1 MRPGRRRVCRA
12 KCAGAAA
19 VLVCACAVGFARQKP
34 APDWGVNAAK
44 TPTPAFAKDAASVVL
59 YDETVE
65 TVDESGRSVE
75 SEHEAIRVLAP
86 QGRGDAL
93 CGLSYNSDEKI
104 LELHGWTITAGGQQ
118 FEAKDTDAM
127 EVGDTSVP
135 VMLSTYKTRILRPP
149 AVDVGATVV
158 CETAE
163 QLAPYQQEEMWEV
176 QRDVAVLFDALEVDL
191 PPGRAH
197 GVSFHQMGPLNGVEV
212 APNHWRWEVKDEKR
226 LDLRDV
232 PSHPSW
238 WALAARMNVEWGAGA
253 TGDTSAR
260 WKALGNRY
268 TELEAGRPDPTPE
281 ITAATQQLIGGAK
294 DFFTR
299 VQRITEY
306 IQNNVRYF
314 IVERGI
320 GGWQANPAGEIF
332 RNRYGDCK
340 DKTTLLISML
350 RVAGIQAFYVPVDHR
365 RGVVDPNAPSFYG
378 DHMITAIEIPAGVE
392 DARLQAV
399 VTAKN
404 GKRYLLFDPTNQEI
418 PVGNLPSYEQGGFGI
433 LAAGEDSQILA
444 LPVLSP
450 KTNGAERK
458 GSFTLAADGTL
469 TGKVD
474 VERIGPEGANVR
486 DSLRAADQKERRE
499 DLERGL
505 ASDLPGVVLDSF
517 AYSEPP
523 ALDKPVSLDYSI
535 TAGQY
540 AHEAGNLLLIR
551 PRVVGSD
558 GLAFDD
564 NPRTVP
570 INLQATGEWRDSFDI
585 KLPAGYV
592 VDELPDAV
600 NVDVGFA
607 SYHAKATAEGDVLHY
622 ERAYEVK
629 KVQISA
635 TDATEYR
642 KLEGAILT
650 DERGTAV
657 LRQK

>member
-1 MRPGRRRVCRA
+1 M
-12 KCAGAAA
+12 AA
-19 VLVCACAVGFARQKP
+19 VLLCGSVAGFARQKP
-34 APDWGVNAAK
+34 APQWGVDAAK
-44 TPTPAFAKDAASVVL
+44 TPTPAYANDAASVVL

-104 LELHGWTITAGGQQ
+104 LELHGWTITADGQQ
-118 FEAKDTDAM
+118 FEAKDTDAI

-135 VMLSTYKTRILRPP
+135 VMLSTDKMRILRPP

-158 CETAE
+158 CETVE
-163 QLAPYQQEEMWEV
+163 QLPPYQQEAVWEV
-176 QRDVAVLFDALEVDL
+176 QRNTPVVSEALEVDL

-197 GVSFHQMGPLNGVEV
+197 GVSWHRMEPVKGVEV
-212 APNHWRWEVKDEKR
+212 TPNHWRWEVKNEQR

-232 PSHPSW
+232 PSHPNW
-238 WALAARMNVEWGAGA
+238 WALAARMNLEWGAGA
-253 TGDTSAR
+253 TGDTTAR
-260 WKALGNRY
+260 WKALGKRY
-268 TELEAGRPDPTPE
+268 SDLEAGRPDPSPE
-281 ITAATQQLIGGAK
+281 ITAETQQLIAGAT
-294 DFFTR
+294 DFFTK

-340 DKTTLLISML
+340 DKTTILISML
-350 RVAGIQAFYVPVDHR
+350 RVAGIQAFYVPVDDR

-392 DARLQAV
+392 DARMQAV

-404 GKRYLLFDPTNQEI
+404 GKRYLIFDPTNQET
-418 PVGNLPSYEQGGFGI
+418 PAGNLPSYEQGGYGI
-433 LAAGEDSQILA
+433 LAAGEDSEILA

-458 GSFTLAADGTL
+458 GSFTLAPDGTL

-474 VERIGPEGANVR
+474 VEQIGPEGANLR
-486 DSLRAADQKERRE
+486 GSLRNADQKERRE

-505 ASDLPGVVLDSF
+505 ASDLPGVVLNSF
-517 AYSEPP
+517 QYSEPP
-523 ALDKPVSLDYSI
+523 ALDKPVSLDYTI

-564 NPRTVP
+564 HPRTVP
-570 INLQATGEWRDSFDI
+570 INLQATGNWRDSYDI

-592 VDELPDAV
+592 VDELPDPV

-607 SYHAKATAEGDVLHY
+607 SYRAKATTEGDVLHY
-622 ERAYEVK
+622 EREYEVK
-629 KVQISA
+629 QVQIPA
-635 TDATEYR
+635 ADATEFR

-650 DERGTAV
+650 DERGTVV